1 MRKAVDFS
9 TIVYDIRHINK
20 HLPGTT
26 QSAKLIRKEGAAH
39 VFKDKNTLEYVE
51 KTILE
56 EGKYIGNVRGAER
69 YGYQFKEPIG
79 YRIDANGNQIPLY
92 YGEMK
97 ISNGK
102 YHIIPRTKPSK

>member
-1 MRKAVDFS
+1 LRKAIDSSEF
-9 TIVYDIRHINK
+9 VYIRHINK
-20 HLPGTT
+20 HLQGTT
-26 QSAKLIRKEGAAH
+26 QSERLIRKEGAAH
-39 VFKDKNTLEYVE
+39 VFKDKETLEDVE

-79 YRIDANGNQIPLY
+79 YRIDANGNRIPLH

-97 ISNGK
+97 MSAGK
-102 YHIIPRTKPSK
+102 YLMIPRTIPSK

>member
-1 MRKAVDFS
+1 LRK
-9 TIVYDIRHINK
+9 TIDSSELVYDIRHINK

-26 QSAKLIRKEGAAH
+26 QSEKLIRKEGAAH
-39 VFKDKNTLEYVE
+39 VFNDKETLEYVE

-79 YRIDANGNQIPLY
+79 YRIDANGNRIPLH

-97 ISNGK
+97 VSAGK
-102 YHIIPRTKPSK
+102 YHIIPRTRPSK